1 MSNLVAL
8 YADPSKRTP
17 EVTQA
22 YLDYRAGELDIFGN
36 PRGTPLAQSQ
46 ANPSSV
52 VTQFQ
57 PPPVVAEDP
66 VVAEAPVVS
75 EQTPS
80 VDTAV
85 SDSATDIN
93 QLYET
98 TYGRPATPDEIQY
111 HVNRF
116 GSDLDP
122 QEAQSLQTEMTSVPG
137 YTPPTTEEGAV
148 TGTSTEPVEPPSAS
162 SSVTSTPA
170 YTTEEKPLGMG
181 GTETIYRDPS
191 GNVITRDQALGLQAE
206 ADKQA
211 NQPFVP
217 DSASV
222 GFQRY
227 MDILGREPE
236 SQAAQEGASGLTRE
250 QFFQRAI
257 PELRQTS
264 PVFSTFQQV
273 LARDPRLSG
282 LDYYR
287 NVRPDLMQDPRAFRQ
302 AAIEGGEFASRA
314 RDLYRQNMGFDP
326 SQSQLQGLIQSGT
339 YLNPFELRGAIARQN
354 IAQRPRYSDI
364 TFNPY
369 SMPRAAAVHS
379 RPFPG
384 SQSQFG
390 RPSFSPFRSFA
401 PPPPPPSYFNMGY
414 NPYMSQQYSQPFFN
428 RFQPTGGFSQPFR
441 QPQSYGFQQQMRPSF
456 GGGFGGM
463 GGKGGGRPAPIG
475 GK

>member
-36 PRGTPLAQSQ
+36 PKGTSLADSV

-52 VTQFQ
+52 ITQFQ
-57 PPPVVAEDP
+57 DPPVASEPPPPVASEP
-66 VVAEAPVVS
+66 PVVS
-75 EQTPS
+75 EQAPS
-80 VDTAV
+80 LETTA
-85 SDSATDIN
+85 SDSSTDIN
-93 QLYET
+93 QLYMT

-116 GSDLDP
+116 GADLDP
-122 QEAQSLQTEMTSVPG
+122 QEAQSLQTEMTSVAG
-137 YTPPTTEEGAV
+137 YTPPTAE
-148 TGTSTEPVEPPSAS
+148 TGEVVGDSIATTPPDTSVSA
-162 SSVTSTPA
+162 TP
-170 YTTEEKPLGMG
+170 YTTSERDLGYG
-181 GTETIYRDPS
+181 QTETIYRDLS
-191 GNVITRDQALGLQAE
+191 GNVITKDQALGLQAE
-206 ADKQA
+206 SDAQAD
-211 NQPFVP
+211 QPFVADP
-217 DSASV
+217 YSV

-236 SQAAQEGASGLTRE
+236 SQAAQEGAAGLTRE

-257 PELRQTS
+257 PELSQTS
-264 PVFSTFQQV
+264 PGFSTFQQV
-273 LARDPRLSG
+273 LARDPGLSG

-354 IAQRPRYSDI
+354 IAQRPRYTD
-364 TFNPY
+364 TMFNPY

-379 RPFPG
+379 SPFPG
-384 SQSQFG
+384 SRSQFS

-401 PPPPPPSYFNMGY
+401 PPQPPPSYFNMGY

-428 RFQPTGGFSQPFR
+428 RFQPTGGFSQPLR

>member
-57 PPPVVAEDP
+57 PPPVVAEAP
-66 VVAEAPVVS
+66 VVSEVPAVS

-80 VDTAV
+80 VNTAA

-137 YTPPTTEEGAV
+137 YTPPTTEGGAV
-148 TGTSTEPVEPPSAS
+148 TGTSTEPVEPPSAL
-162 SSVTSTPA
+162 SSVTPDTFAP
-170 YTTEEKPLGMG
+170 
-181 GTETIYRDPS
+181 DPS
-191 GNVITRDQALGLQAE
+191 
-206 ADKQA
+206 
-211 NQPFVP
+211 
-217 DSASV
+217 SV

-273 LARDPRLSG
+273 LGRDPRLSG

-287 NVRPDLMQDPRAFRQ
+287 NVRPDLMQDPRAFRS
-302 AAIEGGEFASRA
+302 AAIESGEFLPRA
-314 RDLYRQNMGFDP
+314 RDLYRQQMGFDP
-326 SQSQLQGLIQSGT
+326 SQQRLSQLIDSGT
-339 YLNPFELRGAIARQN
+339 FLNPDEFGGAIARQN
-354 IAQRPRYSDI
+354 LAMRSRYREPEFTPFMPRSTAQFSRPRFS
-364 TFNPY
+364 
-369 SMPRAAAVHS
+369 RS
-379 RPFPG
+379 RPAFSQPFFSSFQPQPRFTQSFYQPI
-384 SQSQFG
+384 SQSFSQPSPFSFSQPIYTQ
-390 RPSFSPFRSFA
+390 PSF
-401 PPPPPPSYFNMGY
+401 
-414 NPYMSQQYSQPFFN
+414 SQPFFN
-428 RFQPTGGFSQPFR
+428 QYQPPMYSPPQQPFFQTQR
-441 QPQSYGFQQQMRPSF
+441 QP
-456 GGGFGGM
+456 M
-463 GGKGGGRPAPIG
+463 GGKGGMGGMQPIR

>member
-36 PRGTPLAQSQ
+36 PRGTPIAQSQ
-46 ANPSSV
+46 ANPSSI

-57 PPPVVAEDP
+57 PSPVAAEEPVVS
-66 VVAEAPVVS
+66 EAPAVS

-80 VDTAV
+80 VDTAA

-93 QLYET
+93 QLYVR

-116 GSDLDP
+116 GSDLDS

-137 YTPPTTEEGAV
+137 YTPPTTEGGAV
-148 TGTSTEPVEPPSAS
+148 TGTSTEPVEPPSAL

-170 YTTEEKPLGMG
+170 YTTEEKPLGLG

-236 SQAAQEGASGLTRE
+236 SQSAQEGASGLTRE

-273 LARDPRLSG
+273 LGRDPRLSG

-287 NVRPDLMQDPRAFRQ
+287 NVRPDLMQDPRAFRR
-302 AAIEGGEFASRA
+302 ATIESGEFLPRA
-314 RDLYRQNMGFDP
+314 RDLYRQQMGFDP
-326 SQSQLQGLIQSGT
+326 SQQRLSQLIDSGT
-339 YLNPFELRGAIARQN
+339 FLNPDEFGGAIARQN
-354 IAQRPRYSDI
+354 LAMRSRYREPEF
-364 TFNPY
+364 TPF
-369 SMPRAAAVHS
+369 MPRAAAMHS

-384 SQSQFG
+384 SRPAFSQPFFSSFQPQPRFTQSFYQPISQSFSQPSPFSFSQPIYTQ
-390 RPSFSPFRSFA
+390 PSF
-401 PPPPPPSYFNMGY
+401 
-414 NPYMSQQYSQPFFN
+414 SQPFFN
-428 RFQPTGGFSQPFR
+428 QYQPPMYSPPQQPFFQTQR
-441 QPQSYGFQQQMRPSF
+441 QP
-456 GGGFGGM
+456 M
-463 GGKGGGRPAPIG
+463 GGKGGMGGMQPIR